1 MQGARRRVLAAVI
14 SRLHAC
20 SESAVDDPAPARP
33 RPWTESDAL
42 EAPFMIG
49 LRAAGK
55 DSLFRYRFAG
65 RCCAILAVM
74 FVWPQARVV

>member
-14 SRLHAC
+14 SRPTH
-20 SESAVDDPAPARP
+20 VPNQTFDDPATAGP
-33 RPWTESDAL
+33 RPSDAL
-42 EAPFMIG
+42 EAPFLIG